1 MLLQLWRDCNT
12 TTKGPHHRTGGRCQ
26 VRKSATSP
34 RGLRTSGSPHRTFAG
49 YVRRAVICGGPM
61 PPWIMQGI
69 RCAALSGGLLLPDIV
84 NADIIKCSFT
94 EPFITTSYDTALKRL
109 AVTYDVEQR
118 QRIHDRI
125 SMRELRPGA

>member
-1 MLLQLWRDCNT
+1 
-12 TTKGPHHRTGGRCQ
+12 
-26 VRKSATSP
+26 
-34 RGLRTSGSPHRTFAG
+34 
-49 YVRRAVICGGPM
+49 M

-69 RCAALSGGLLLPDIV
+69 RCVALSGGLLLPDIV

-125 SMRELRPGA
+125 SMRELRPGAFELRGADGQVLLRVERTCRGSNGMSDRVYPYSAQWIPQKLHGGCTSTGMTKC